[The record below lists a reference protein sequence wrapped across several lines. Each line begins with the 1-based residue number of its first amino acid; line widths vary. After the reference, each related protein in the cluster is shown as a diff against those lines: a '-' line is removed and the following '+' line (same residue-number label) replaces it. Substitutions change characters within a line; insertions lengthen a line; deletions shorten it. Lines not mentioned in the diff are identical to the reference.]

1 MKDTSPTKLCKHCKS
16 EMKKGAK
23 VCPTC
28 GKRQRISL
36 GCLIPLIIVGAVFL
50 FIVLFISA
58 CNKGVDEVIKEDK
71 QKKEDKKVS
80 VEEVVYDND
89 GIKITYMGMEAAT
102 LNVSTNIKFK
112 IENSTDK
119 SLTISTDDFSV
130 DGYSINATM
139 YAEVPAGKIANDSI
153 GVLDSYLK
161 DNGLSYN
168 SIKEAE
174 FKIRITDSDHILK
187 SEKSDVIKVKLR

>member
-102 LNVSTNIKFK
+102 FNVSTNIKFK

-161 DNGLSYN
+161 DNGLSYD

>member
-58 CNKGVDEVIKEDK
+58 WNKGVDEVIKEDK

-161 DNGLSYN
+161 DNGLSYD

>member
-161 DNGLSYN
+161 DNGLSYD